1 MRLCFRAMH
10 LRRLWIVL
18 GFFVALRAEA
28 AVIYKWTDAN
38 GVVHYSDQAVPG
50 AEQIIVSGGASK
62 GIVAGAHVSPTA
74 LNKATPTALANAVF
88 TISSPAKEQ
97 VFFNDQAVSAHVDI
111 NPALAP
117 TQTLTWELNGT
128 ALTDQGPNAVSF
140 VLPTLPRGT
149 YTLTAT
155 LADPSTGESRTDS
168 VTFYVR
174 QPSEL
179 SPLHR

>member
-1 MRLCFRAMH
+1 MH
-10 LRRLWIVL
+10 LRRLWFVL
-18 GFFVALRAEA
+18 GFFVAIGVDA

-38 GVVHYSDQAVPG
+38 GVVHFSDQAVPG
-50 AEQIIVSGGASK
+50 AEPITVSGGNSK
-62 GIVAGAHVSPTA
+62 GIVAGVTGAQVSANPQ
-74 LNKATPTALANAVF
+74 NKSTPTALANAVF

-97 VFFNDQAVSAHVDI
+97 VFFNDQAVSAHVDMS
-111 NPALAP
+111 PPLGP
-117 TQTLTWELNGT
+117 TQVLTWDLNG
-128 ALTDQGPNAVSF
+128 APLTLQGENAVSF
-140 VLPTLPRGT
+140 VLPTLARGT

-155 LADPSTGESRTDS
+155 LADSTTGESRTDS

>member
-1 MRLCFRAMH
+1 MH
-10 LRRLWIVL
+10 LRRLGIVL

-50 AEQIIVSGGASK
+50 AEPITVSGGNSK
-62 GIVAGAHVSPTA
+62 GIVAGVTGAQVSANPQ
-74 LNKATPTALANAVF
+74 NKATPTSLANAVF

-140 VLPTLPRGT
+140 VLPTLTRGT

-155 LADPSTGESRTDS
+155 LADPNTGESRTDS